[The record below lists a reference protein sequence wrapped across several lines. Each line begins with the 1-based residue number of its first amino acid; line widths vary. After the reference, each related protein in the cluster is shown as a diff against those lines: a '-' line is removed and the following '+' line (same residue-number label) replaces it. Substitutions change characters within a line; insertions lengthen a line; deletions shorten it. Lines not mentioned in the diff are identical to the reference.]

1 MLTYLADLL
10 TPIWGPAR
18 LLSSFVVLATVGSLV
33 SALATLFLLPRL
45 WEALPRDRGRAHA
58 VGAADSVGKPVGVGL
73 IMILILLA
81 VVALFSPIEPHI
93 YFSMGAVLLA
103 SGVGFIDDR
112 TGGLSELTLGLT
124 DLLVAL
130 FVCVVLLWGQDT
142 KLWLPFTPM
151 VFDIPFW
158 LGLLIYTPV
167 VWLCINAVNCND
179 GVDGVSG
186 SLSAVTIAALG
197 FILYM
202 VVGDAANAKYLL
214 IPFRED
220 AASWAIVAAIFCG
233 VIVGYLW
240 HNAPPSAALM
250 GDAGSRPIGLFVGIC
265 IVVSGN
271 PAMIFF
277 VAPLMLF
284 NGATGLAK
292 VALIRVFGLRILSSI
307 RFPFHD
313 HARKNLNWS
322 NSQVLL
328 RFLLIHLASL
338 WFLVIIL
345 LKVR

>member
-10 TPIWGPAR
+10 TPVWGPAR
-18 LLSSFVVLATVGSLV
+18 LLSSFVILATVGSLV

-45 WEALPRDRGRAHA
+45 WGVLPRDRGRAHA
-58 VGAADSVGKPVGVGL
+58 VGAAESVGKPVGVGVL
-73 IMILILLA
+73 MIGIFIGT
-81 VVALFSPIEPHI
+81 VALFAPVDPHI
-93 YFSMGAVLLA
+93 YFCVGAIGLA
-103 SGVGFIDDR
+103 CCVGYFDDR

-130 FVCVVLLWGQDT
+130 FVCVVLLWGKDT
-142 KLWLPFTPM
+142 TLWLPFTS
-151 VFDIPFW
+151 VTFDIPFW
-158 LGLLIYTPV
+158 LGLLIFAPV
-167 VWLCINAVNCND
+167 VWLCINAVNCSD

-186 SLSAVTIAALG
+186 SLSAVTICALG
-197 FILYM
+197 FILYV
-202 VVGDAANAKYLL
+202 VVGDAANARYLL

-220 AASWAIVAAIFCG
+220 AASWAVVAALFCG

-292 VALIRVFGLRILSSI
+292 VALIRLFGLRILSSV

-322 NSQVLL
+322 NAQVLL
-328 RFLLIHLASL
+328 RFLLMHLASL

>member
-1 MLTYLADLL
+1 MLTYIADLL
-10 TPIWGPAR
+10 TPFWGPAR
-18 LLSSFVVLATVGSLV
+18 LLSSYVILATVGSLV
-33 SALATLFLLPRL
+33 SALATLFLLPKL
-45 WEALPRDRGRAHA
+45 WHVLPRDRGRAHA
-58 VGAADSVGKPVGVGL
+58 INAADSVGKPVGVGVL
-73 IMILILLA
+73 MIAIFLA
-81 VVALFSPIEPHI
+81 TVALFSPVDPHI
-93 YFSMGAVLLA
+93 YFCIGAILLA
-103 SGVGFIDDR
+103 CAVGYIDDR

-130 FVCVVLLWGQDT
+130 FVCTVLLWGKDT
-142 KLWLPFTPM
+142 TLWLPFTSIT
-151 VFDIPFW
+151 FDIPFW
-158 LGLLIYTPV
+158 LGLVIYAPV
-167 VWLCINAVNCND
+167 VWLCINAVNCSD

-202 VVGDAANAKYLL
+202 VVGDVTNARYLL

-220 AASWAIVAAIFCG
+220 AGSWAVVAALFCG

-292 VALIRVFGLRILSSI
+292 VALIRLFGLRILNSI

>member
-10 TPIWGPAR
+10 TPVWGPAR
-18 LLSSFVVLATVGSLV
+18 LLSSYVILATVGSLV
-33 SALATLFLLPRL
+33 SALATWLLLPKL
-45 WEALPRDRGRAHA
+45 WNGLPRDTGRAHA
-58 VGAADSVGKPVGVGL
+58 VGAADSVGKPVGVGI
-73 IMILILLA
+73 IMILIFATTVAFFAPIDPHVYFCIGA
-81 VVALFSPIEPHI
+81 VV
-93 YFSMGAVLLA
+93 LA
-103 SGVGFIDDR
+103 SCVGLVDDR
-112 TGGLSELTLGLT
+112 TGGLSELVLGLT

-130 FVCVVLLWGQDT
+130 FVCVVLLWGQDI
-142 KLWLPFTPM
+142 KMWLPLVPTA
-151 VFDIPFW
+151 FDVPFW

-167 VWLCINAVNCND
+167 VWLCINAINCSD

-186 SLSAVTIAALG
+186 SLSAVTICALG

-202 VVGDAANAKYLL
+202 VVGDAANARYLL

-220 AASWAIVAAIFCG
+220 AAGWGVVAAIFCG

-277 VAPLMLF
+277 VAPLLLF

-313 HARKNLNWS
+313 HARKTLNWS

-328 RFLLIHLASL
+328 RFLVIHLASL

>member
-1 MLTYLADLL
+1 
-10 TPIWGPAR
+10 
-18 LLSSFVVLATVGSLV
+18 
-33 SALATLFLLPRL
+33 
-45 WEALPRDRGRAHA
+45 
-58 VGAADSVGKPVGVGL
+58 VGAADSVGKPVGVGIIMTL
-73 IMILILLA
+73 IF
-81 VVALFSPIEPHI
+81 VVTVALFSPVDAHI
-93 YFSMGAVLLA
+93 YFCIGAVVLA
-103 SGVGFIDDR
+103 SCVGYIDDR
-112 TGGLSELTLGLT
+112 NGGLSELVLGLT

-130 FVCVVLLWGQDT
+130 FVCVVLLWGHDI
-142 KLWLPFTPM
+142 KMWLPFTPLAL
-151 VFDIPFW
+151 DIPFW
-158 LGLLIYTPV
+158 LALLIYAPV
-167 VWLCINAVNCND
+167 VWLCINAINCSD

-186 SLSAVTIAALG
+186 TLSAVTICALG

-220 AASWAIVAAIFCG
+220 AASWAVVAALLGGI
-233 VIVGYLW
+233 IVGYLW
-240 HNAPPSAALM
+240 HNAPPSSALM

-277 VAPLMLF
+277 VGPLILF

-292 VALIRVFGLRILSSI
+292 VALIRLFGLRILSSI

-313 HARKNLNWS
+313 HARKTLNWS
-322 NSQVLL
+322 NAQVLL